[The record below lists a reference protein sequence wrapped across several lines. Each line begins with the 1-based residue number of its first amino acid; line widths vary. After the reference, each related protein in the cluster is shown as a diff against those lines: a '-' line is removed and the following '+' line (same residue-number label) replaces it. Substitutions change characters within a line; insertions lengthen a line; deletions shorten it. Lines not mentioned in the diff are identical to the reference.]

1 MPQLSYRDNSA
12 RSLLAGLIAYGF
24 TPDRTISRLAGGGAA
39 QVTTVQVT
47 GVVNSAAHSLLITYD
62 GNTETVSFTADG
74 SATNDEVAAGLEAAI
89 DADPNLGG
97 LFVAGVSTDTITL
110 TGRVP
115 GLAWTTAVGGSLTAT
130 ITDTTAAAAA
140 TAIPFGRG
148 VVQRASY
155 PSECLLPS
163 TANDTLKVVHATPTA
178 TNSATYDVAVSYDLG
193 DGQGRRTVTA
203 SYTADGSA
211 TVQEIV
217 EALQPKLDGG
227 FPTNSI
233 AVTEDNAKLIFT
245 SEVPNLDFA
254 VTATTSTTAWTV
266 TVSTEIVPLRFLG
279 VSVYSASVP
288 QDTNGTTAYQG
299 GDALSVLTN
308 GEIAV
313 ELDAGIT
320 PSVGDP
326 VWCRASASGSEVL
339 GAFRDAQ
346 DAADCIYIPNAS
358 WVDGV
363 VEVSNGVRLSRLRLL
378 DGRI

>member
-1 MPQLSYRDNSA
+1 MPQLNYSLASA
-12 RSLLAGLIAYGF
+12 RSLLAGLIAYGL
-24 TPDRTISRLAGGGAA
+24 TPDRTISRLAGGGVA

-47 GVVNSAAHSLLITYD
+47 GAVNSAVHSLLITYD
-62 GNTETVSFTADG
+62 GNTETVSITADG
-74 SATNDEVAAGLEAAI
+74 SATVNEVAAALEAAI
-89 DADPNLGG
+89 DANPNLGG

-115 GLAWTTAVGGSLTAT
+115 GLAWITTAGGSLTAT
-130 ITDTTAAAAA
+130 ITDTTAAASA

-148 VVQRASY
+148 VVQRESY
-155 PSECLLPS
+155 PHECLLPS

-178 TNSATYDVAVSYDLG
+178 TNSATYDVAVSFDLG

-217 EALQPKLDGG
+217 EALQVKLDSG
-227 FPTNSI
+227 FPANSI
-233 AVTEDNAKLIFT
+233 AVTEDDAKIIFT
-245 SEVPNLDFA
+245 SEVPNLDFV
-254 VTATTSTTAWTV
+254 VTATASTTAWTV
-266 TVSTEIVPLRFLG
+266 TVATEIVPLRFLG

-288 QDTNGTTAYQG
+288 QDANGTTAYQG
-299 GDALSVLTN
+299 GDALSILTN

-346 DAADCIYIPNAS
+346 DAADCIYIPNAQ

-363 VEVSNGVRLSRLRLL
+363 VEVSNGVRLSKLRLL

>member
-1 MPQLSYRDNSA
+1 MPQLSYRNNSA
-12 RSLLAGLIAYGF
+12 RSMLAGLIAYGL
-24 TPDRTISRLAGGGAA
+24 TPDRTISRLAGGGVA

-47 GVVNSAAHSLLITYD
+47 GVVNSAVHSLLITYD

-74 SATNDEVAAGLEAAI
+74 SATNAEVAAGLEAAI
-89 DADPNLGG
+89 DANPNLGG

-130 ITDTTAAAAA
+130 ITDTTAAASA
-140 TAIPFGRG
+140 TTIPFGRG

-155 PSECLLPS
+155 PNQCLLPS

-178 TNSATYDVAVSYDLG
+178 TNSATYDVAVSFDLG

-217 EALQPKLDGG
+217 EALQVKLDSG
-227 FPTNSI
+227 FPANSI
-233 AVTEDNAKLIFT
+233 AVTEDDAKIIFT
-245 SEVPNLDFA
+245 SEVPNLDFV
-254 VTATTSTTAWTV
+254 VTATASTTAWTV
-266 TVSTEIVPLRFLG
+266 TVATEIVPLRFLG

-288 QDTNGTTAYQG
+288 QDANGTTAYQG
-299 GDALSVLTN
+299 GDALSILTN

-346 DAADCIYIPNAS
+346 DGADCIYIPNAS

-363 VEVSNGVRLSRLRLL
+363 VEVSNGVRLSKLRLL